1 MSTSATRPYLLLVE
15 DSPTTLMVIS
25 KNLEEHF
32 DLITAA
38 DGEAAW
44 ELLLKDDK
52 IELVISDMNMPK
64 LGGLELLD
72 RIRQSDNPRIAALP
86 VFIMT
91 TGEDDR
97 EKEEALSRGAND
109 FLSKPINP
117 LVLRARVNVHHRLA
131 QTTRKLDEVQQG
143 HQGKLLDYAIF
154 RDVAG
159 RAIARAHE
167 NNTNMSLVLVSIDQ
181 LAGVSSEE
189 NIEAVLLDRVSHCLP
204 RSLREEQ
211 DIAAYAGQGEF
222 VVLLPGTRRMG
233 AAVVADRI
241 RERVENMKSTIHD
254 MPLTISASVNCALA
268 DDARDYDAL
277 LNTGRRRIDIAREQG
292 GNLVVVKNE
301 AKRNFAF

>member
-1 MSTSATRPYLLLVE
+1 MSTSTTRPYLLLVE
-15 DSPTTLMVIS
+15 DSPTTLVVIS

-32 DLITAA
+32 DLITAG

-44 ELLLKDDK
+44 ELLLNDPK
-52 IELVISDMNMPK
+52 IELVISDMNMPR

-72 RIRQSDNPRIAALP
+72 RIRQTDDTRIANLP

-91 TGEDDR
+91 TGDDDR
-97 EKEEALSRGAND
+97 EKDEALARGAND

-131 QTTRKLDEVQQG
+131 QTTRKLDEVRKTG
-143 HQGKLLDYAIF
+143 GSGKLLDYAIF
-154 RDVAG
+154 RDNAG
-159 RAIARAHE
+159 RAIDRAQEH
-167 NNTNMSLVLVSIDQ
+167 NHNLSLLLISIDQ
-181 LAGVSSEE
+181 FTDADH
-189 NIEAVLLDRVSHCLP
+189 IDQFTLDRVSECLP

-211 DIAAYAGQGEF
+211 DIAAYAGHGEF

-241 RERVENMKSTIHD
+241 RERAEKMQAEFHGTPVT
-254 MPLTISASVNCALA
+254 LSASVNCALA
-268 DDARDYDAL
+268 DEARDFESL
-277 LNTGRRRIDIAREQG
+277 LETGRRRIKIARQQG
-292 GNLVVVKNE
+292 GNLVVVNNE